1 MSAGIL
7 AANRRQAMQIM
18 LWQALSVFALAALTL
33 ALWGVKNGLSVLV
46 GGGVGLV
53 STAIMALALLR
64 PGADASAHR
73 IAVGFFVGW
82 LIKAFLTIAL
92 LWAVFRS
99 QMFAPLA
106 LIAGLALTFMTFWF
120 VAARRR
126 N

>member
-1 MSAGIL
+1 MSASIL
-7 AANRRQAMQIM
+7 AASRRQALQIM
-18 LWQALSVFALAALTL
+18 LWQALSVLGLAAIGL
-33 ALWGVKNGLSVLV
+33 ALWGVKHSLSVLV
-46 GGGVGLV
+46 GGGVGVL
-53 STAIMALALLR
+53 STAMMALALLR
-64 PGADASAHR
+64 PGADASAQR

-82 LIKAFLTIAL
+82 AVKTFLTIAL